1 MFRTVLVDDEEL
13 ALNELRFLL
22 RKIGNIKIINSYTNP
37 LTALEQLK
45 NDKPNLV
52 FLDID
57 MPEVSGFSLAQEI
70 LSIKKNIN
78 VVFVT
83 AYNDYAVKAFEIN
96 AVDYI
101 LKPVFFDRLKLC
113 IDRIREKNVQN
124 ISNELLYELQDKA
137 GKKSGYN
144 KIVISND
151 SEINIFNTEDVLYFT
166 SEQGKTIIVTNNGKH
181 NTKDS
186 LDTWEVKLRTK
197 DFYRCHRSYIVN
209 INRIKKIY
217 SWFGNSYNIKLD
229 ITNDSIPVSK
239 RRVKDLKN
247 LIGVAS

>member
-37 LTALEQLK
+37 LTTLEQLK

-101 LKPVFFDRLKLC
+101 LKPVSFDRLKLC
-113 IDRIREKNVQN
+113 IDRIQEKNVQN

-144 KIVISND
+144 KIVTSDD

-166 SEQGKTIIVTNNGKH
+166 SEQGKTIIVTNSGRY

-186 LDTWEVKLRTK
+186 LDTWEVKLRAK

>member
-101 LKPVFFDRLKLC
+101 LKPVSFDRLKLC
-113 IDRIREKNVQN
+113 IDRIQEKNVQN

-144 KIVISND
+144 KIVTSDD
-151 SEINIFNTEDVLYFT
+151 SEINI
-166 SEQGKTIIVTNNGKH
+166 NGYPF
-181 NTKDS
+181 DS
-186 LDTWEVKLRTK
+186 
-197 DFYRCHRSYIVN
+197 
-209 INRIKKIY
+209 
-217 SWFGNSYNIKLD
+217 G
-229 ITNDSIPVSK
+229 
-239 RRVKDLKN
+239 
-247 LIGVAS
+247 